1 MNHSM
6 LLYWRIG
13 DINSF
18 SHFIPTEQNISQTIK
33 QVRLSWLFIHV
44 GNEHWKMSR
53 WPDLDVSYSFG
64 YLFHTNLLFFLSF
77 VANFVLISQI
87 SVAQKLLKLNSQ
99 IFWLMTSTKKCL
111 LSHQT
116 KSNFNACPRWLLFW
130 QCYHRIY
137 NIKQAFLL

>member
-18 SHFIPTEQNISQTIK
+18 LHFIPTEQNISQTIK

-44 GNEHWKMSR
+44 GGEHWKMSR

-64 YLFHTNLLFFLSF
+64 YLLHKNLLFFLSF

-87 SVAQKLLKLNSQ
+87 SVAQKLLKLNLQ

-116 KSNFNACPRWLLFW
+116 KSNINACPRWLLFW
-130 QCYHRIY
+130 KCYHRIY